1 MSNINVHGRMAKK
14 STVRDM
20 SGRIINMIDETS
32 GGYIIRNYQV
42 VNQEAYNEILK
53 KEEDRKLAA
62 QAIQHQKVDE
72 QAPDRT
78 ASPSKVEALEKK
90 VEGMETKLDAILQAL
105 SKK

>member
-20 SGRIINMIDETS
+20 NGRIINMVDETN
-32 GGYIIRNYQV
+32 GGYIIKNYQV

-62 QAIQHQKVDE
+62 KAITMQKTE
-72 QAPDRT
+72 ENAPDRT
-78 ASPSKVEALEKK
+78 VAPSKVDALEKK
-90 VEGMETKLDAILQAL
+90 VEGMETKLDAILKAL
-105 SKK
+105 SDK